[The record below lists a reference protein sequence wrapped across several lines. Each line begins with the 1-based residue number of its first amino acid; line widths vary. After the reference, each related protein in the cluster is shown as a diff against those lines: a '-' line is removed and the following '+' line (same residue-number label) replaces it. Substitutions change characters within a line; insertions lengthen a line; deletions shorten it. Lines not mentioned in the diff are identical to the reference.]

1 MSNDLL
7 TWNCGARD
15 NAWPKKPS
23 PTNLLMRDRQ
33 TVSLPPSKAG
43 KRFQCLASKA
53 GRTSSFWMLPTAVC
67 HREKLKRYQCSQTT
81 RAGNDGSN
89 RNGGGTRWACRSRA
103 PFRRRRTARG
113 MELQD
118 ERNRCLLV
126 CRRLQSYIVRSQ
138 GECL

>member
-67 HREKLKRYQCSQTT
+67 HRGKLKRYRCSQTS

-89 RNGGGTRWACRSRA
+89 RNGGGTWAPRETSPQIRSA
-103 PFRRRRTARG
+103 PDSKNNGTPQQPSPRTHSNTRRG
-113 MELQD
+113 
-118 ERNRCLLV
+118 
-126 CRRLQSYIVRSQ
+126 
-138 GECL
+138 G